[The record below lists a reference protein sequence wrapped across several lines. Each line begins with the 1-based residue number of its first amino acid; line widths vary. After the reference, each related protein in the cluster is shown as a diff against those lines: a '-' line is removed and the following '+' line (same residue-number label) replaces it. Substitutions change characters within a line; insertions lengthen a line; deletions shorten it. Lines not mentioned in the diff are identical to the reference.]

1 MTTFKNKLKL
11 ITSFKEELDKKSL
24 TQAQIMYMEMIS
36 NDDEEYMR
44 EVKARNRDLAIDIL
58 LDDKDESEWENR
70 HILPERKDVDVSS
83 QYSSTN
89 FQNGMG
95 VIAPKIMSMNVTGKK
110 FISYEDVY
118 SQVIDFLEKQTQ
130 NGKTLY
136 NVPSSALTFN
146 PTNDPNRTD
155 LENEEFNSRKIIT
168 KIMMSSNIIATH
180 GRIGP
185 GTSVLVGTNIISKYP
200 SIINNVDEYGMIG
213 GGMLFIVEP
222 GIDPDKIIV
231 CRGSNHDQPGII
243 LMTYPNDGRFFL
255 KETNFSLHKQYCWFS
270 IK

>member
-1 MTTFKNKLKL
+1 MTTFKDKLKF
-11 ITSFKEELDKKSL
+11 ITSFKEELDKTSL
-24 TQAQIMYMEMIS
+24 PQAQIMYMEMIS
-36 NDDEEYMR
+36 EDDEEYMR

-58 LDDKDESEWENR
+58 LDDKDEYEWENR
-70 HILPERKDVDVSS
+70 HILPERKDVYNTGS
-83 QYSSTN
+83 QY
-89 FQNGMG
+89 MG
-95 VIAPKIMSMNVTGKK
+95 VISPKIMSMNVTGKK

-118 SQVIDFLEKQTQ
+118 YQVIDFLEKQTQ

-136 NVPSSALTFN
+136 NLPASALTFTS
-146 PTNDPNRTD
+146 TNDPNKTD
-155 LENEEFNSRKIIT
+155 LENEEVNSRKVIT
-168 KIMMSSNIIATH
+168 KMMMASNIIAQY

-200 SIINNVDEYGMIG
+200 SITNNMDENGMI

-231 CRGSNHDQPGII
+231 CRGSNPDQPGII
-243 LMTYPNDGRFFL
+243 LMTFPNDGRFFL
-255 KETNFSLHKQYCWFS
+255 KETDFSWHRQYCWFS

>member
-1 MTTFKNKLKL
+1 MTTFKDKLKL
-11 ITSFKEELDKKSL
+11 ITSFKEELDKTSL
-24 TQAQIMYMEMIS
+24 PQAQIMYMEMIS
-36 NDDEEYMR
+36 DDDEEYMR

-58 LDDKDESEWENR
+58 LDDKDESEWGNR
-70 HILPERKDVDVSS
+70 HILPERRDVDVSS
-83 QYSSTN
+83 QYN
-89 FQNGMG
+89 NGTQYMG
-95 VIAPKIMSMNVTGKK
+95 VVAPKIMSMNVTGKQ

-136 NVPSSALTFN
+136 NVPSSALTFT
-146 PTNDPNRTD
+146 PTNDPNKTNS
-155 LENEEFNSRKIIT
+155 ENEEANSRKVIT
-168 KIMMSSNIIATH
+168 KMMMASNIIAQY

-185 GTSVLVGTNIISKYP
+185 GKSVLVGTNIIRKYP
-200 SIINNVDEYGMIG
+200 SLINNLDENGMI

-231 CRGSNHDQPGII
+231 CRGSNSDQPGII
-243 LMTYPNDGRFFL
+243 LMTFPNDNRFFL
-255 KETNFSLHKQYCWFS
+255 KETDFSWHRQYCWFS

>member
-1 MTTFKNKLKL
+1 MTTFKDKLKL
-11 ITSFKEELDKKSL
+11 ITSFREELDKTSL
-24 TQAQIMYMEMIS
+24 PKAQIVYIEMIS
-36 NDDEEYMR
+36 EEDEVYMR
-44 EVKARNRDLAIDIL
+44 ELKSRNRDLAIDIL

-70 HILPERKDVDVSS
+70 HILPERKDIDVSS
-83 QYSSTN
+83 QYN
-89 FQNGMG
+89 NGSQYMG
-95 VIAPKIMSMNVTGKK
+95 VVAPKIMSMNVTGKQ

-136 NVPSSALTFN
+136 NLPSSALTFIS
-146 PTNDPNRTD
+146 TNDPNKTN
-155 LENEEFNSRKIIT
+155 LENEEVNSRRLIT
-168 KIMMSSNIIATH
+168 KIMMASNIIAQY

-185 GTSVLVGTNIISKYP
+185 GKCVLVGTNVINKYP
-200 SIINNVDEYGMIG
+200 SLINNLDENGMI

-231 CRGSNHDQPGII
+231 CRGNNADQSGVI
-243 LMTYPNDGRFFL
+243 LMTFPNDMRFFL
-255 KETNFSLHKQYCWFS
+255 KETDFSWHRQYCWFS

>member
-1 MTTFKNKLKL
+1 MITFKDKLKL

-24 TQAQIMYMEMIS
+24 PQSQIMYMEMIS
-36 NDDEEYMR
+36 EDDEEYMR
-44 EVKARNRDLAIDIL
+44 EVKSRNRDLAIDIL

-83 QYSSTN
+83 QYNT
-89 FQNGMG
+89 QYMG
-95 VIAPKIMSMNVTGKK
+95 VISPKIMSMNVTGKQ

-136 NVPSSALTFN
+136 NVPSSALTFTS
-146 PTNDPNRTD
+146 TNDTNKTD
-155 LENEEFNSRKIIT
+155 LENEEANSRKIIT
-168 KIMMSSNIIATH
+168 KMMMASNIIAQY

-185 GTSVLVGTNIISKYP
+185 GTSVLVGTNIMDKYP
-200 SIINNVDEYGMIG
+200 SITNNMDKNGMI

-231 CRGSNHDQPGII
+231 CRGSNPDQPGII
-243 LMTYPNDGRFFL
+243 LMTFPNDNRFFL
-255 KETNFSLHKQYCWFS
+255 KETDFSWHRQYCWFS

>member
-1 MTTFKNKLKL
+1 MTTFKDKLKL
-11 ITSFKEELDKKSL
+11 ITSFKEELDKPSVP
-24 TQAQIMYMEMIS
+24 QALIMYMEMIS
-36 NDDEEYMR
+36 DDDEEYMR
-44 EVKARNRDLAIDIL
+44 ELKARNRDLAIDIL
-58 LDDKDESEWENR
+58 LDDKDESEWVNR
-70 HILPERKDVDVSS
+70 HILPERRNLDVSS

-95 VIAPKIMSMNVTGKK
+95 VITPKIMSMNVTGKQ

-136 NVPSSALTFN
+136 NLPASALTFTS
-146 PTNDPNRTD
+146 TNDPNKTD
-155 LENEEFNSRKIIT
+155 LENEEANSRKVIT
-168 KIMMSSNIIATH
+168 KIMMASNIIAQY

-185 GTSVLVGTNIISKYP
+185 GTPVLVGTNIISKYP
-200 SIINNVDEYGMIG
+200 SITNNIDENGMI

-231 CRGSNHDQPGII
+231 CRGSNSDRPGII
-243 LMTYPNDGRFFL
+243 LMTFPNDGRFFL
-255 KETNFSLHKQYCWFS
+255 KETDFSWHRQYCWFS

>member
-1 MTTFKNKLKL
+1 MITFKDKLKL

-24 TQAQIMYMEMIS
+24 PQSQIMYMEMIS
-36 NDDEEYMR
+36 EDDEEYMR
-44 EVKARNRDLAIDIL
+44 EIKSRNRDLAIDIL

-70 HILPERKDVDVSS
+70 HILPERKDLDISS
-83 QYSSTN
+83 QYNNVT
-89 FQNGMG
+89 QYMR
-95 VIAPKIMSMNVTGKK
+95 VVAPKIMSMNVTGKK

-136 NVPSSALTFN
+136 NLPTSSLTFI
-146 PTNDPNRTD
+146 PTNDPNKTNS
-155 LENEEFNSRKIIT
+155 ENDEINSRRLIT
-168 KIMMSSNIIATH
+168 KIMMASNIIAQY
-180 GRIGP
+180 GRIGS
-185 GTSVLVGTNIISKYP
+185 GKSVLVGTNVISKYP
-200 SIINNVDEYGMIG
+200 SLINNLDENGMI

-231 CRGSNHDQPGII
+231 CRGNNVDQPGII
-243 LMTYPNDGRFFL
+243 LMTFPNDVRFFL
-255 KETNFSLHKQYCWFS
+255 KETDFSWHRQYCWFS

>member
-1 MTTFKNKLKL
+1 MITFKDKLKL

-24 TQAQIMYMEMIS
+24 PQSQIMYMEMIS
-36 NDDEEYMR
+36 EDDEEYMR
-44 EVKARNRDLAIDIL
+44 ELKSRNRDLAIDIL

-83 QYSSTN
+83 QYNT
-89 FQNGMG
+89 QYMG
-95 VIAPKIMSMNVTGKK
+95 VISPKIMSMNVTGKQ

-118 SQVIDFLEKQTQ
+118 SQVIDFLEKKTQ
-130 NGKTLY
+130 NGKTY
-136 NVPSSALTFN
+136 NVPSSALTFTS
-146 PTNDPNRTD
+146 TNDPNKTNS
-155 LENEEFNSRKIIT
+155 ENDEINSRRLIT
-168 KIMMSSNIIATH
+168 KIMMASNIIAQY

-185 GTSVLVGTNIISKYP
+185 GKCVLAGTNVISKYP
-200 SIINNVDEYGMIG
+200 SITNNMDKNGMI

-231 CRGSNHDQPGII
+231 CRGSNPDQPGII
-243 LMTYPNDGRFFL
+243 LMTFPNDNRFFL
-255 KETNFSLHKQYCWFS
+255 KETDFSWHRQYCWFS

>member
-1 MTTFKNKLKL
+1 MDFLNKIKL
-11 ITSFKEELDKKSL
+11 ITNFKEELNKPSL
-24 TQAQIMYMEMIS
+24 PKAQIVYMEMVS
-36 NDDEEYMR
+36 EEDEEYMR
-44 EVKARNRDLAIDIL
+44 ELKSRNRDLAIDIL

-70 HILPERKDVDVSS
+70 HILQERQNIDVSS
-83 QYSSTN
+83 QYN
-89 FQNGMG
+89 NGSQYMG
-95 VIAPKIMSMNVTGKK
+95 VVAPKIMSMNVTGKQ

-136 NVPSSALTFN
+136 NLPSSALTFIS
-146 PTNDPNRTD
+146 TNDPNKTN
-155 LENEEFNSRKIIT
+155 LENEEVNSRRLIT
-168 KIMMSSNIIATH
+168 KIMMASNIIAQY

-185 GTSVLVGTNIISKYP
+185 GKCVLVGTNVISKYP
-200 SIINNVDEYGMIG
+200 SIINNYLDKNGMI

-231 CRGSNHDQPGII
+231 CRGSNPDQPGII
-243 LMTYPNDGRFFL
+243 LMTFPNDNRFFL
-255 KETNFSLHKQYCWFS
+255 KETDFSWNRQYCWFS